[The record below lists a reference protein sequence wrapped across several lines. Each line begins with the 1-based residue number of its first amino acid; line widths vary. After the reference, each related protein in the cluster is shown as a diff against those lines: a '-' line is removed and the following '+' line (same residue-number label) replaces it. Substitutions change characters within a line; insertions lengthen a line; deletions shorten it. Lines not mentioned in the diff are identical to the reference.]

1 MDLSFP
7 KLEQKILKFWKE
19 NGIFEKSILRFK
31 KAPNFVF
38 YEGPPTANAKP
49 GIHHILSRVFK
60 DIICRYKTMQGFKVL
75 RKAGWDTHGLPVE
88 LEIEKKLGLKNK
100 KDIEKFGIAKF
111 NELCKES
118 VWNYKKDWE
127 KLTERIAFWLDTENP
142 YITYTQEYIETVW
155 WIIKKIHDK
164 GLIYQDYKVV
174 PYCPRCGTSLS
185 SHEVAQGY
193 QRIKEPAIYVKL
205 RIKNPEFK
213 DSYLLFWTTTPWT
226 LPANVALAVN
236 PGFTYVKV
244 KTGDDCLILAKERM
258 ESCGVKG
265 EIIKEFKG
273 KDLVDL
279 RYEPLYL
286 LDEENLKNAYKVISA
301 DFVSLEEGTG
311 FVHIAPAFGEEDME
325 AIKNQNLKIKNRA
338 SKRSEGGKEN
348 ESLFDIQND
357 KFPILLTV
365 DEEGKFILDVKKWA
379 GLFVKDADPKI
390 VEDLKRRNLLFKQ
403 ELYEHDY
410 PFCWRCKSPLIYYAK
425 QSWFINMQKVKKDL
439 ILNNQKIN
447 WVPAHLKEGRFGE
460 WLNDIKDWA
469 FSRERYWGTSLP
481 IWECKSCKN
490 SEVIGSIKD
499 LLSQKFS
506 SNNYYL
512 FRHGHSLRQVKNVAM
527 CWPEKIVCPLTKK
540 GEEEVKIS
548 AKRLKSQKIDVIFS
562 SDLLRTKQTAEI
574 VAKETGAKI
583 IFDKRLREYNVGIFN
598 GKPPGIIWEFLNK
611 KKNITLAKP
620 QRGESLVDIQKRMYS
635 FLKNVN
641 EKYQNK
647 NIVIISHELPLTIL
661 EKTLDSF
668 SLEEILKWRKR
679 NKGGTISTGK
689 WRRIEFVNL
698 PHNARMEL
706 DFHRPY
712 VDEVKFYCP
721 KCEGIM
727 ERALEVIDCWFDS
740 GCMPFAQYHYPFDNK
755 KLIDKKEQF
764 PADYIS
770 EAIDQT
776 RGWFYTLLAI
786 STLLDSGAPYKNVIS
801 LGHVLDEK
809 GEKMSKSKGNVVD
822 PWYIIDKYGAD
833 AARWYFYTIN
843 QPGDP
848 KMFSEKDID
857 QALKRFI
864 LTLWN
869 SHMFYN
875 TYADKRGSQRHPA
888 LFKKSGAA
896 VLLDKWIISKLNS
909 LVREATQELDNYDV
923 TGTARAIEKFVIEDL
938 SQWYIRRSRRRFQKP
953 KTKKELEEASKTL
966 GFVLLTLSK
975 MTAPFIPFLSEE
987 IYRQITEN
995 RKQLTNSVHL
1005 EYWPKVNKKSIDKKL
1020 EEKMGKVREIAAR
1033 ALAERAKAGIKVRQ
1047 PLNELQIGRLFSRRN
1062 SDLKKENELLELIKE
1077 EVNVK
1082 KITFGKSL
1090 KLDTK
1095 ITPELKEEG
1104 IIREIIRNIQE
1115 MRKKANL
1122 KPKDR
1127 IKVWYSGDSELNNF
1141 LLRNKEFILAEA
1153 KVKDL
1158 TSGEKQK
1165 EIFGAE
1171 SEIMVDQKKLWLA
1184 IKKV

>member
-1 MDLSFP
+1 MDLNFP

-19 NGIFEKSILRFK
+19 NGIFEKSILRRK

-111 NELCKES
+111 NELCRES

-127 KLTERIAFWLDTENP
+127 KLTERIAFWLDMENP

-155 WIIKKIHDK
+155 WIIKKIHEK

-193 QRIKEPAIYVKL
+193 QRIKEPAIYVKF

-213 DSYLLFWTTTPWT
+213 NSYLLVWTTTPWT
-226 LPANVALAVN
+226 LPANVAVALN
-236 PGFTYVKV
+236 SGFTYVKV
-244 KTGDDCLILAKERM
+244 KTGDGYLILAKERM
-258 ESCGVKG
+258 ESCGVEG

-286 LDEENLKNAYKVISA
+286 LDEENLKNAYKIISA

-311 FVHIAPAFGEEDME
+311 FVHVAPAFGEEDLE
-325 AIKNQNLKIKNRA
+325 AIKNQNTKIKNQ
-338 SKRSEGGKEN
+338 S
-348 ESLFDIQND
+348 D

-390 VEDLKRRNLLFKQ
+390 IENLKNRNLLFKE

-425 QSWFINMQKVKKDL
+425 QSWFINMQKVRKDL
-439 ILNNQKIN
+439 IFNNQKIN

-469 FSRERYWGTSLP
+469 FSRERYWGTPLP
-481 IWECKSCKN
+481 VWECKSCKN
-490 SEVIGSIKD
+490 SEVIGSMKD
-499 LLSQKFS
+499 LLAQKFS
-506 SNNYYL
+506 SNNYYF

-540 GEEEVKIS
+540 GEKEAKIS
-548 AKRLKSQKIDVIFS
+548 AKKLKSQKIDVIFS
-562 SDLLRTKQTAEI
+562 SDLLRTRQTAEI
-574 VAKETGAKI
+574 IAKETGAKI

-598 GKPPGIIWEFLNK
+598 GKPSGIIWEFLNK
-611 KKNITLAKP
+611 KKNLTLAKP
-620 QRGESLVDIQKRMYS
+620 QKGESLVDIRKRMYS
-635 FLKNVN
+635 FLKKVN

-661 EKTLDSF
+661 EKTLGGF
-668 SLEEILKWRKR
+668 SLEEILKWRNR
-679 NKGGTISTGK
+679 NKGSTISTGK
-689 WRRIEFVNL
+689 WRKIEFVNL

-712 VDEVKFYCP
+712 IDEIKFYCP

-727 ERALEVIDCWFDS
+727 ERVLEVIDCWFDS
-740 GCMPFAQYHYPFDNK
+740 GSMPFAQYHYPFENQ

-801 LGHVLDEK
+801 LGHVLDGK
-809 GEKMSKSKGNVVD
+809 GEKMSKSKGNTVD
-822 PWYIIDKYGAD
+822 PWYIVDKYGAD

-869 SHMFYN
+869 SCTFLG
-875 TYADKRGSQRHPA
+875 TYYS
-888 LFKKSGAA
+888 KKFSSTSNFHSPKNI
-896 VLLDKWIISKLNS
+896 LDKWIISKLNS
-909 LVREATQELDNYDV
+909 LVGEATQELDNYDV
-923 TGTARAIEKFVIEDL
+923 TGAARAIEKFVIEDL
-938 SQWYIRRSRRRFQKP
+938 SQWYIRRSRRRFQRP
-953 KTKKELEEASKTL
+953 ETKKELKDASGTL
-966 GFVLLTLSK
+966 GFVLLILSK

-987 IYRQITEN
+987 IYRQITES
-995 RKQLTNSVHL
+995 RKQSTNSVHL
-1005 EYWPKVNKKSIDKKL
+1005 EYWPKINKKSIDKKL
-1020 EEKMGKVREIAAR
+1020 EEKMGKIREIVAQ

-1047 PLNELQIGRLFSRRN
+1047 PLASLEIPN
-1062 SDLKKENELLELIKE
+1062 SQFQNSKDLLDLIRE

-1104 IIREIIRNIQE
+1104 IIREIIRNVQE

-1127 IKVWYSGDSELNNF
+1127 IKVWYSGGPELNDF

-1153 KVKDL
+1153 KVGDL
-1158 TSGEKQK
+1158 IVGKEPKQLFDITK
-1165 EIFGAE
+1165 EIK
-1171 SEIMVDQKKLWLA
+1171 IDQQQIWLA
-1184 IKKV
+1184 IRKWSK